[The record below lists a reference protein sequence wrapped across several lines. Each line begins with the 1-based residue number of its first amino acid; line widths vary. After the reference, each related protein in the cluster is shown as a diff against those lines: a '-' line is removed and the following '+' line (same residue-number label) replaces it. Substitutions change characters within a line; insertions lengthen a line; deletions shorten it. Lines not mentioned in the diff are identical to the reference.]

1 MRARRII
8 AFTAVYL
15 VWGSMYLAMR
25 VGVES
30 IPPLMLA
37 ALRSL
42 IAGAIL
48 YGWGRLRGGAPPTPR
63 EWRVAA
69 VVGGLLFFGAHGSLF
84 WAVQR
89 VPSGVASLFVAT
101 IPIWMTITQYLT
113 EPRRRVGGSTVV
125 GIAGGA
131 FGIFLLVGPGQLLGG
146 ERIDPVGA
154 VVLVGVAIFWT
165 LGSAVAKRTAPRSLP
180 VATGSYL
187 LAGGTMLAV
196 ASVAVGEPALVA
208 TRPVLSRSVVA
219 LGYLVVFGSVI
230 TFSAYNWL
238 LRHTSLSAVST
249 YAYVNP
255 LVAVLLGWGFAG
267 EPLSPRVL
275 VATAVILSS
284 VALSLS
290 AQARFWTRPARV

>member
-1 MRARRII
+1 VL
-8 AFTAVYL
+8 AFTAIYV

-37 ALRSL
+37 GLRSL
-42 IAGAIL
+42 VAGGML
-48 YGWGRLRGGAPPTPR
+48 YGWRRLRGGAAPTRR
-63 EWRVAA
+63 EWRVA
-69 VVGGLLFFGAHGSLF
+69 VLVGGLLFLGAHGSLF

-101 IPIWMTITQYLT
+101 IPIWMTIVQYLT
-113 EPRRRVGGSTVV
+113 ERRRVGLRTIV

-131 FGIFLLVGPGQLLGG
+131 VGIFLLVDPGQILGG

-154 VVLVGVAIFWT
+154 VVLVGVAMFWT
-165 LGSAVAKRTAPRSLP
+165 AGSAVAQRTAQRSLT
-180 VATGSYL
+180 VSTGPYL
-187 LAGGTMLAV
+187 LAGGSMLMVVSAGSGEF
-196 ASVAVGEPALVA
+196 SVLAG
-208 TRPVLSRSVVA
+208 RPVVARSVIA
-219 LGYLVVFGSVI
+219 LGYLIVFGSVI

-238 LRHTSLSAVST
+238 LRHTSLSVVST

-255 LVAVLLGWGFAG
+255 LVAVFLGWAFAG
-267 EPLSPRVL
+267 EALTGRVL
-275 VATAVILSS
+275 TATAIILSS

-290 AQARFWTRPARV
+290 AQGRATIRGPEPA